1 MKTVFVTVG
10 TTSFDELIE
19 TITSSDAVQVSDPEI
34 TLGFGRNN
42 I

>member
-19 TITSSDAVQVSDPEI
+19 NITSAEAVQVSEVEPK
-34 TLGFGRNN
+34 NN
-42 I
+42 VR